1 AAAGWRGSVS
11 RLTADSAGF
20 ALALER
26 PVLVALDP
34 EAVAR
39 AERDSGSPV
48 NAPVPAAQR
57 RISLDASW
65 DLKFAG
71 A

>member
-1 AAAGWRGSVS
+1 GAGRWETAGRADALVITAAMVRQI
-11 RLTADSAGF
+11 
-20 ALALER
+20 
-26 PVLVALDP
+26 LVALDP

-57 RISLDASW
+57 RISLDAS
-65 DLKFAG
+65 
-71 A
+71 

>member
-1 AAAGWRGSVS
+1 V
-11 RLTADSAGF
+11 
-20 ALALER
+20 ALAHAASRGGAGRWETAGRADALVITAAMVR
-26 PVLVALDP
+26 QILVALDP

-57 RISLDASW
+57 RISL
-65 DLKFAG
+65 
-71 A
+71 